1 MAQDSA
7 ARCSRSLICSTRSLE
22 RCNYSW
28 IVEMKRVP
36 NVGALFFPVRMPIE
50 HIGLLNKVN
59 RGRISR
65 YLSVHGFRTSADID
79 RQAHRAAS
87 AQARGL
93 RRTLRGGKR
102 SAHLGATSGEHTLQ
116 ERSLPDV
123 LRQ

>member
-36 NVGALFFPVRMPIE
+36 NVGALFFRMRMPVE

-59 RGRISR
+59 RMRLSH
-65 YLSVHGFRTSADID
+65 YHSVHGFRTSADTD
-79 RQAHRAAS
+79 RRAHRAAS
-87 AQARGL
+87 AQARRL
-93 RRTLRGGKR
+93 RRTLRGGER
-102 SAHLGATSGEHTLQ
+102 SAHLGAAPREHSLSKGSLQ
-116 ERSLPDV
+116 DL
-123 LRQ
+123 L